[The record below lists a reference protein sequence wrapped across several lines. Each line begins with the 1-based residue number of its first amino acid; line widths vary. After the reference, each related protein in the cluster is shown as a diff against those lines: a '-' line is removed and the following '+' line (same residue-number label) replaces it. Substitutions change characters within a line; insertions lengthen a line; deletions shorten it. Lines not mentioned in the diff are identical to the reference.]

1 MEGKDSAEGKYASS
15 PSPSSSSPVPPHP
28 PHPTLCF
35 DEGKQ
40 QPLSGSS
47 SSPGTGGCSAGKRR
61 LLDAQ
66 HLDMSLSIG
75 RVHQSEGERRG
86 SELSVGG
93 GSPLDDVGLAGGRR
107 AWGADV
113 DAAAIAAADPGSPSP
128 RAPPQQ
134 ADDEA
139 LREMDRTIQEIGDW
153 QGTRQAGIRKL
164 RAELAAAD
172 EAEALAAA
180 AAAAAS
186 GRGSG
191 RLGEETG
198 DGVDDED
205 DLAERVLQ
213 SELRRLQLRRAELE
227 SKTRSTVLNPRMPT
241 TRHVQLAPS
250 KLEELKRQ
258 AATDAGADALE
269 NVRRGLQR
277 LRADEYGEQLAET
290 VRTRVAEAAEAAD
303 AAEAAEAAEA
313 VEMAAGNGDASE
325 RSKHGAG
332 SGGGGG
338 GAGDGSKVC
347 GASVGASGGAGSSAD
362 AAECAELKDKLD
374 CFSTDLDDVMR

>member
-15 PSPSSSSPVPPHP
+15 PSPSASPVPPHP
-28 PHPTLCF
+28 PHPTLCI

-40 QPLSGSS
+40 PPLSGS

-86 SELSVGG
+86 SELSVEGG
-93 GSPLDDVGLAGGRR
+93 GALDDVGL
-107 AWGADV
+107 V
-113 DAAAIAAADPGSPSP
+113 DAAATAAADSGSPSP

-153 QGTRQAGIRKL
+153 QGKRQAGIRKL

-191 RLGEETG
+191 RSGEETG
-198 DGVDDED
+198 DGLDNED
-205 DLAERVLQ
+205 NLAERVLQ

-277 LRADEYGEQLAET
+277 LRADEYGEQFAET
-290 VRTRVAEAAEAAD
+290 VRTHVAAAAD

-313 VEMAAGNGDASE
+313 VEMAAGNGDAYE
-325 RSKHGAG
+325 RSRHGAG

-338 GAGDGSKVC
+338 GAGDGSKE
-347 GASVGASGGAGSSAD
+347 GGALVEASRGGGSSAD